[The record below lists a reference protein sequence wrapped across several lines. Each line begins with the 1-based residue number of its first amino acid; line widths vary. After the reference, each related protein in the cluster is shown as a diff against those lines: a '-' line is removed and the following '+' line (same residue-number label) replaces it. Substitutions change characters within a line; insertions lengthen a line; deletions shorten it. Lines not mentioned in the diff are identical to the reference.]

1 MRDADETLIAACAE
15 ARRIAPDLCEV
26 DSETG
31 DNSAWYHGF

>member
-31 DNSAWYHGF
+31 DNCAWYHGF